1 LPNAIHPDA
10 DTHLARPRLLEAL
23 RRAQDKRCVV
33 LAAPAGSGK
42 TALLAA
48 WARQLRTQ
56 RTVVWVDAAGGRGL
70 AAELAARCAAQFPG
84 WPAPPRRRERNADAF
99 AESMD
104 LAVRAVRHAAA
115 SPKPVVL
122 LIDHLDRVEDASVLL
137 ALQPLLDYAP
147 PTLQCVFASREAL
160 ALPLERLRMHGQLL
174 ELGAAEMRWSDDEAH
189 ALVQSRLG
197 EAAEAPAL
205 QQASRGWTLGLVA
218 SCEALQR
225 GARSGK
231 ATEPVPAMAA
241 HCLETEVFSHWSAPR
256 RRTVEVLA
264 AMPVFDAGLVAAAG
278 AMSMPEAHDFVH
290 RLVRTGFVD
299 AAPTEGWWTFHPMMA
314 AVLQRR
320 FARLKAA
327 KRRHWHGL
335 ASLYFTAHGRHAD
348 AVRQAVAGRDLAR
361 AADLV
366 ETWAGALFQSGRH
379 DALAEL
385 VRLVPASAVRH
396 RLQLRLWV
404 ALLALTEQR
413 FDDCEAML
421 AALEGDVEASDST
434 TRRRMCVLRGWLA
447 MFRDD
452 IDAAQLALRG
462 APRHTKDMRTDPITL
477 AGERNVRSWIR
488 IYRNQ
493 YADARRLQRSAG
505 HREAPH
511 GTLFGTLSG
520 RCLEGLSLALEGHMS
535 KAEHVYREV
544 LREAEPGGRAFLDP
558 KVLAIGLLGETLYE
572 INDLA
577 GVLALE
583 PRLPELIAHSLPDP
597 LLRIMLGICRS
608 HAVLGRI
615 DAALRVAEGLRTYA
629 RSRRLDRLLCYAL
642 LERMRLQLARHE
654 TAQAHAN
661 WNEIAQLHARHE
673 RSDSTALGEIAIVA
687 RRAEILAHLYA
698 GRFETARARIDALLA
713 LCEARGRQRRVAAL
727 WFQRAAVAQ
736 ALGEGAAA
744 SESALQGLRLAQ
756 RLGLVRS
763 VLDAHP
769 AVCDLLEGALSLAR
783 EDSLLS
789 FHADRMRAA
798 AGQGPLAGAALG
810 RPELDLAPAAP
821 EGLSARELQVMQQL
835 ALALPNKEIARA
847 LGMSGE
853 TVKWHLRN
861 IYVKLRVTTRY
872 QALAVLRHG
881 RTNFALSAPAADAAA
896 HRAR

>member
-1 LPNAIHPDA
+1 VRKTVHPDTA
-10 DTHLARPRLLEAL
+10 ETHFARPRLFEAM
-23 RRAQDKRCVV
+23 RRAQEKRCVV

-48 WARQLRTQ
+48 WSRQLHMQ
-56 RTVVWVDAAGGRGL
+56 RTVVAVDAASARGL
-70 AAELAARCAAQFPG
+70 AAELAARCAEQFAG
-84 WPAPPRRRERNADAF
+84 WPARRRARSRDAF
-99 AESMD
+99 SELMD
-104 LAVRAVRHAAA
+104 VAVTAMRHAAA

-122 LIDHLDRVEDASVLL
+122 VIDHLDRVPDASVLL

-147 PTLQCVFASREAL
+147 PQLQCVFASRDAL

-174 ELGAAEMRWSDDEAH
+174 ELGAADLRWSDDETQ

-197 EAAEAPAL
+197 DATEAPAL
-205 QQASRGWTLGLVA
+205 QQATRGWTLGLVA

-225 GARSGK
+225 VARSGK
-231 ATEPVPAMAA
+231 ATDPVPEAAA
-241 HCLETEVFSHWSAPR
+241 HCLETQVFSDWTEAQ
-256 RRTVEVLA
+256 RRTVTVLS
-264 AMPVFDAGLVAAAG
+264 AMAVFDAGLVAAAG
-278 AMSMPEAHDFVH
+278 GMSMPEALEFLH
-290 RLVRTGFVD
+290 RLARTGFVD
-299 AAPTEGWWTFHPMMA
+299 AASPDGWWCFHPMMA
-314 AVLQRR
+314 TVLQRR
-320 FARLKAA
+320 FARLKAL
-327 KRRHWHGL
+327 KRRRWHGL
-335 ASLYFTAHGRHAD
+335 SSLYFATHGRHAD
-348 AVRQAVAGRDLAR
+348 AVRQAVAGRDMTR

-366 ETWAGALFQSGRH
+366 EAWAGALFQSGRH

-385 VRLVPASAVRH
+385 VRLVPASAARH
-396 RLQLRLWV
+396 RPQLRLWV

-421 AALEGDVEASDST
+421 AALDGDVDAADST
-434 TRRRMCVLRGWLA
+434 TRRRMSVLRGWLA

-452 IDAAQLALRG
+452 IDAAQSALRG
-462 APRHTKDMRTDPITL
+462 APRRTKGLRADPITL
-477 AGERNVRSWIR
+477 AGERNVWSWIR

-520 RCLEGLSLALEGHMS
+520 RCLEGLSFALEGHMS

-583 PRLPELIAHSLPDP
+583 ARLPELMTHSLPDP
-597 LLRIMLGICRS
+597 LLRVMLGICRS
-608 HAVLGRI
+608 HAVLGQL
-615 DAALRVAEGLRTYA
+615 DAALRVAEGLRMYA
-629 RSRRLDRLLCYAL
+629 RARRLDRLLCYAL

-654 TAQAHAN
+654 TAQAHAT
-661 WNEIAQLHARHE
+661 WDEIAQLHALHE
-673 RSDSTALGEIAIVA
+673 RSDSTALSEIAIVA
-687 RRAEILAHLYA
+687 RRAEILAHIYA
-698 GRFETARARIDALLA
+698 GRLEIARGRIDALIA

-727 WFQRAAVAQ
+727 LFQRAAVAQ
-736 ALGEGAAA
+736 ALGEGEVA
-744 SESALQGLRLAQ
+744 SASALQGLRLAQ

-769 AVCDLLEGALSLAR
+769 AVCDLLDGALSLAR
-783 EDSLLS
+783 EDTLLS

-810 RPELDLAPAAP
+810 KAALAPAPAAP
-821 EGLSARELQVMQQL
+821 EALSAREVEVLQQL

-861 IYVKLRVTTRY
+861 IYAKLRVTTRY
-872 QALAVLRHG
+872 QALAVMRHG
-881 RTNFALSAPAADAAA
+881 ATTP
-896 HRAR
+896 